1 MAITDWPEG
10 ERPRERLLAHGAEV
24 LSDAELLAIYLRV
37 GVRGK
42 SAVDLARE
50 LLLRFEGSL
59 NALVDASLEELAS
72 VSGIGTAKAA
82 QLKASF
88 ELARRAL
95 AQDMTAR
102 ETVFSSP
109 GKVRDWLRLKLAT
122 RPSEV
127 FMAMWLD
134 AQNRLIKAEEL
145 FTGTLTQTSVYPR
158 EVVKAALAHNAAAVI
173 LAHNHPSGV
182 AEPSQADEML
192 TRNLKAALALVDV
205 KVLDH
210 FVVAGSAPPL
220 SFAERGLL

>member
-10 ERPRERLLAHGAEV
+10 ERPRERLLAHGPEA

-50 LLLRFEGSL
+50 LIQRFDGSL
-59 NALVDASLEELAS
+59 SRLAEASLEELAS
-72 VSGIGTAKAA
+72 VSGIGMAKAA

-95 AQDMTAR
+95 TQEMTAR
-102 ETVFSSP
+102 DTFANP

-122 RPSEV
+122 RQHEV
-127 FMAMWLD
+127 FMALWLD
-134 AQNRLIKAEEL
+134 AQNRLIKADEL
-145 FTGTLTQTSVYPR
+145 FSGSLTQTSVYPR
-158 EVVKAALAHNAAAVI
+158 EVVKTALAHNAAAVI

-182 AEPSQADEML
+182 SEPSRADEML
-192 TRNLKAALALVDV
+192 TKTLKEALAMVDV
-205 KVLDH
+205 KLLDH
-210 FVVAGSAPPL
+210 FIVAGNATPL